1 MLYNYIKKQRKGEIN
16 MMNEEYVRKFI
27 GKEIDKLFDLMEE
40 YNLSF
45 DDLMEYFKMKGENNE

>member
-1 MLYNYIKKQRKGEIN
+1 

-27 GKEIDKLFDLMEE
+27 GKEIDRLFDLMEE